1 MDYSATMHSISI
13 QATELFQA
21 LSDQTRLR
29 VVRLLGVT
37 REEACLCE
45 LAESLSVPD
54 YTLSR
59 HVKVLRKVGLLTAEK
74 EGRWVYHRVVHGPE
88 SLNALV
94 AVVVSLPDPDKRFAQ
109 DHARFVASMTGRTD
123 GRCRGDG
130 ALTKDKTA

>member
-1 MDYSATMHSISI
+1 MHSISI
-13 QATELFQA
+13 QAAELFQA

-29 VVRLLGVT
+29 VVRLLAVT

-45 LAESLSVPD
+45 LAESLSIPD

-59 HVKVLRKVGLLTAEK
+59 HVKVLRNVGLLTAEK

-88 SLNALV
+88 FLNALV

-109 DHARFVASMTGRTD
+109 DRERFVASMTGRTD